1 MVNNINKNTISE
13 ILSRKDL
20 NALNEIKSAGIKNK
34 RLIPK
39 QKELLNLF
47 DDLLDTILTE
57 NKNNNND
64 TNTNTTTTTTTT
76 TTNSNNGNEN
86 ELENENE
93 NENENEME
101 TENVIKQLNDCLDEM
116 IDKSKSFED

>member
-20 NALNEIKSAGIKNK
+20 NALNEIKSAEIKNK

-64 TNTNTTTTTTTT
+64 TNTNNNTT